1 MASGYVRSTVKGWLQ
16 AMPMPFVDT
25 VSIEAAPIYDA
36 WVSVDWTFAGRER
49 LTFCEEYAELGTFN
63 LVCFFRPGV
72 GDDSAVL
79 QAEAVT
85 LALMGNVDPT
95 GNLELMSYG
104 TPEDFLEDAWY
115 VLSTSV
121 NYRAKG

>member
-1 MASGYVRSTVKGWLQ
+1 MASAYVRSTVKGWL
-16 AMPMPFVDT
+16 AASPIPFVDT
-25 VSIEAAPIYDA
+25 VSLQAAPTVDG

-49 LTFCEEYAELGTFN
+49 LTFCDEFAEVGTFN

-72 GDDSAVL
+72 GDALAVQ

-85 LALMGNVDPT
+85 AALMANVDPT
-95 GNLELMSYG
+95 GGIQLMSHE

-115 VLSTSV
+115 VLSTTV